1 MFIFH
6 FFIKDEKLKMCE
18 ADINKAFLLEIKSFK
33 SIKTKLDFLLG
44 EVKSK

>member
-6 FFIKDEKLKMCE
+6 FFIKDEKLKMCK
-18 ADINKAFLLEIKSFK
+18 ADNKAFFIGEKSFK
-33 SIKTKLDFLLG
+33 SIKTKLDLLLR